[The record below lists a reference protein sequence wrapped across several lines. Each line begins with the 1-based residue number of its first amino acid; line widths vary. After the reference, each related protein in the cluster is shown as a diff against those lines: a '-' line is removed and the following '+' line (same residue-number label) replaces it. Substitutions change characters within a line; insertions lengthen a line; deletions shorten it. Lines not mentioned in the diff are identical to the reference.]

1 MVTEMS
7 KGLDI
12 STIRLGRLPKILYN
26 KELVLPKSFSPD
38 NQIIE
43 EKTKQKNIEMP
54 DQLSKTPK
62 QEREISNNKK
72 QDKNLSKQIVQE
84 SEEI

>member
-26 KELVLPKSFSPD
+26 EELVLPKSSSPD

-43 EKTKQKNIEMP
+43 EKTKQKNMEMP
-54 DQLSKTPK
+54 DQLSKAP
-62 QEREISNNKK
+62 R
-72 QDKNLSKQIVQE
+72 QE